1 MKKTLLLC
9 LAALALSAS
18 AGAQV
23 FNHLALGI
31 GAGTDGL
38 SFELAAPLG
47 RHVDL
52 RAGYG
57 TALGLIGY
65 TASGISVPEHPGNPS
80 GASVATRRAS
90 EMAPG
95 TLPAARASV
104 ITSAA
109 SRNVRASRPQ

>member
-31 GAGTDGL
+31 GAGTDGI

-47 RHVDL
+47 HHVDL

-65 TASGISVPEHPGNPS
+65 TAGGISVPEHPGNPS
-80 GASVATRRAS
+80 GASVATPLKINLGMSDARLLFNIYPYRRIADCNNDKMS
-90 EMAPG
+90 
-95 TLPAARASV
+95 
-104 ITSAA
+104 
-109 SRNVRASRPQ
+109 